1 MPERPFLSRE
11 PRLLSA
17 RAFDSSAGPGITRTE
32 RARRRRRG
40 EAVSMETRRAGSVL
54 CRVLS
59 RLGGGAVMMGPKTP
73 GDQNEILAGAGR
85 QPARYGAP
93 GNAPRSRCDRGRRG
107 KQRTE
112 WMEGKDGRGRSGGSG
127 LREAGAREAGFW
139 ESLAFPGGRGS
150 GAREAEDSGDLG
162 MTGAPF
168 LLDGAEP
175 GKPPPGGRGVPRS
188 SESKRRAAEP

>member
-1 MPERPFLSRE
+1 
-11 PRLLSA
+11 
-17 RAFDSSAGPGITRTE
+17 
-32 RARRRRRG
+32 
-40 EAVSMETRRAGSVL
+40 
-54 CRVLS
+54 
-59 RLGGGAVMMGPKTP
+59 MMGPKTP

-93 GNAPRSRCDRGRRG
+93 ATPRGADAWRPRSRCDRGRRG

-112 WMEGKDGRGRSGGSG
+112 WTEGKDGRGRSGGSG
-127 LREAGAREAGFW
+127 LREAGPREVREARFW